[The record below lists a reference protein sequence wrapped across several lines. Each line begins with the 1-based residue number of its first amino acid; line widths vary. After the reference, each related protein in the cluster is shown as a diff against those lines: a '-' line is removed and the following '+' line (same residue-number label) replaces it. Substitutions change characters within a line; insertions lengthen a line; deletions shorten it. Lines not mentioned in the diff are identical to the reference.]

1 MFLLIILNYLSRAEV
16 VEVGNDA
23 EEIDEEVAQLTRSLY
38 EIQPIHQDEKLECFM
53 PKLFTDWRKDNPSLG
68 DNNLGNIT
76 VPYSIL
82 DIYIVKRDL
91 CQLLATL
98 GHAPET
104 HPELILSPFYL

>member
-16 VEVGNDA
+16 VEVGNDT

-76 VPYSIL
+76 VPYLRMTYS
-82 DIYIVKRDL
+82 
-91 CQLLATL
+91 L
-98 GHAPET
+98 GQET
-104 HPELILSPFYL
+104 NCYLYLQGVPNKSPFTRWAKLGFF